1 MEPVSNI
8 IVEILAGKDR
18 CLPVYQTKGSSG
30 LDLRANINKPLEISP
45 LQRVL
50 IPTGLVMAIPLG
62 YEGQIRPRSGMAF
75 QHGITCLNSPG
86 TIDSDYRGEIKVLLI
101 NLGQEPY
108 FIQPEE
114 RIAQLVFCPVITA
127 EIQVVEE
134 LDGTV
139 RNKGGFGHTGSF

>member
-1 MEPVSNI
+1 MEPARNI
-8 IVEILAGKDR
+8 KVNILASKDCR
-18 CLPVYQTKGSSG
+18 LPVYQTKGSSG
-30 LDLRANINKPLEISP
+30 LDLRASITEPIEISP

-50 IPTGLVMAIPLG
+50 IPTGLAIAIPFG

-108 FIQPEE
+108 LIQPEE

-127 EIQVVEE
+127 EIQIVDE